1 MGSEKS
7 HVDHFTQSWTLDSN
21 QSLSLVIMHFQTTAI
36 KIISLN
42 GRNSQSK
49 NRLIFF
55 VITSL
60 IRGRNSSG
68 GKRCRDKPGLGG
80 GRGLIGPNSGRN
92 VEKVNLAWNVNV
104 QVVLQEL

>member
-1 MGSEKS
+1 M
-7 HVDHFTQSWTLDSN
+7 
-21 QSLSLVIMHFQTTAI
+21 
-36 KIISLN
+36 
-42 GRNSQSK
+42 
-49 NRLIFF
+49 
-55 VITSL
+55 ITSL

-68 GKRCRDKPGLGG
+68 GKRCRDKAGLGG